1 VASQPDIWSFRT
13 AKALKQNPG
22 SIFDIPTLKWH
33 NSAAFEW
40 QSRQLLNLELMELGH
55 WFQYKSKFVD

>member
-1 VASQPDIWSFRT
+1 
-13 AKALKQNPG
+13 LKQNPG